1 MEKQRSSKQKQGQAA
16 EDYACHYLQMQGL
29 ILITRNF
36 NARQG
41 ELDLVMLERD
51 TIVFIEVRYRSRSD
65 FGGAG
70 ASITRSKQQK
80 IIAAARYFLHH
91 QPRYA
96 NYAARFDVIA
106 IQAQQQGWHID
117 WIPAAFLTN

>member
-1 MEKQRSSKQKQGQAA
+1 MVKQRPRKQQLGQVA
-16 EDYACHYLQMQGL
+16 EDQACQYLQNQGL
-29 ILITRNF
+29 ILVTRNF

-51 TIVFIEVRYRSRSD
+51 TLVFVEVRYRSRLD
-65 FGGAG
+65 FGGAS

-80 IIAAARYFLHH
+80 IIAAARYFLHY
-91 QPRYA
+91 QPQYA

-106 IQAQQQGWHID
+106 IQAQQQSWHID
-117 WIPAAFLTN
+117 WIPAAFLAN